1 MIPSINSTFVP
12 NPASNYGSPP
22 PDGRFPTSPIQNGLS
37 VLDAP
42 LPASFDSQGISH
54 MARYGPVAASLPSKF
69 GFESPPSSLPKSN
82 AHGSSALRNLHDSAF
97 GDENAS
103 RLNGLGSSP
112 PHIPDDYL
120 ARRLLRT
127 ERLSKP
133 RVMSASVGAGA
144 PSASDDWDGNFA
156 FEEDLV
162 PKSLDELLTPE
173 EKMRRLA
180 HGGNAINPDDPSS
193 RRSRSSLHTPAD
205 PSSKV
210 GSPSA
215 SSPSR
220 FVGALF
226 SRAPGK
232 VDSVETSSP
241 GASPFG
247 HVGSPLR
254 NTMLNPESIPAG
266 RSMSRAND
274 GSSHLASPPRHGGTG
289 MSMISQQLR
298 GMRVSSGPGSRSDVF
313 DSNPHSPVQHPG
325 ISRLASGSSV
335 GSSGLSRAVPNQ
347 SSNGM
352 RDRGAED
359 EQGLFSMEEEDD
371 QQQQQQSSR
380 EVREKE
386 TEDDRDGKKEPS
398 TNNGKRPSAGWMFG
412 LGSNSGRGSPPSSL
426 SASRPLMGT
435 DPRSSSAVGKAALGW
450 S

>member
-1 MIPSINSTFVP
+1 MIPTINSTFVP

-22 PDGRFPTSPIQNGLS
+22 PDSRFPTSPLQKGLS

-54 MARYGPVAASLPSKF
+54 MARYGPVAASVPSKF
-69 GFESPPSSLPKSN
+69 GFESPPSSLPTQH

-97 GDENAS
+97 GDENTG

-112 PHIPDDYL
+112 PNIPEDYL
-120 ARRLLRT
+120 ARRLLRS
-127 ERLSKP
+127 ERISKS
-133 RVMSASVGAGA
+133 RMVSASVGAGA
-144 PSASDDWDGNFA
+144 PGASDDWDGNFA

-180 HGGNAINPDDPSS
+180 HGGNAVNHDDPTS
-193 RRSRSSLHTPAD
+193 RQSRSSLHTPVD
-205 PSSKV
+205 STSKV

-232 VDSVETSSP
+232 ADSGETSSL

-254 NTMLNPESIPAG
+254 NSMLNPESISAS
-266 RSMSRAND
+266 RSMPRAND
-274 GSSHLASPPRHGGTG
+274 GPSHLASPPRHGSTG
-289 MSMISQQLR
+289 MSIISQQLR
-298 GMRVSSGPGSRSDVF
+298 GMRVSSGPGSRADAL
-313 DSNPHSPVQHPG
+313 DSYPHSPVQHPG
-325 ISRLASGSSV
+325 ISRIASGSSV
-335 GSSGLSRAVPNQ
+335 GSSGLGRAMPQ
-347 SSNGM
+347 PSGNGT

-359 EQGLFSMEEEDD
+359 EQGLFSMEEEEDHHH
-371 QQQQQQSSR
+371 QQHQHQQLSID
-380 EVREKE
+380 VRGKE
-386 TEDDRDGKKEPS
+386 NGNDRDAKKEQPV
-398 TNNGKRPSAGWMFG
+398 NGKRLSAGWMFG
-412 LGSNSGRGSPPSSL
+412 LGSNSGRGSPS